1 MSNDEKRR
9 QTIREAAAMA
19 GLAIEPH
26 GRAGWRIR
34 GSNGIDI
41 VTTDLAQVQ
50 LWELRAPKPGRP
62 WRSQG
67 PTAGQGT
74 VKTRGDR

>member
-9 QTIREAAAMA
+9 QTIREAAAKA
-19 GLAIEPH
+19 GLTIEPH

-34 GSNGIDI
+34 GRSGVDI
-41 VTTDLAQVQ
+41 LTADLAQVQ

-67 PTAGQGT
+67 PTAGQGP
-74 VKTRGDR
+74 VNSQGTR